1 MGNRET
7 LAYTLIWIFLYL
19 KSLFWRFRPRYTV
32 VKSVFFRLAHHLNIP
47 RLAAVT
53 SYNFDFKL
61 YMVNKVASVN
71 KALDEAVPL
80 REPALKIRESMRY
93 TLLSSGKRV
102 RPMLCLAACELVGG
116 QESTAMPAA
125 CAVEM
130 LHVSSLI
137 QDDLPCMDNDDL
149 RRGKPSNHKAFS
161 EGIAVLTA
169 DALIALAV
177 TKMAASISLG
187 VSSERVLRAVMEMT
201 RAVGTEGLIAGQAAD
216 IAAER
221 IRFEENEVG
230 LKHLEFIHIH
240 KTAVLLEASVV
251 AGALVGGGSD
261 EEIERL
267 RKYARCIGLLFQV
280 VDDVLDVTKSSEEL
294 GKTAGKDL
302 VARKLT
308 YPSLMGVEKSNE
320 YAKKLN
326 VQARE
331 HLQGF
336 DSHKVAPLL
345 SLADYIVNRQN

>member
-130 LHVSSLI
+130 LHVS
-137 QDDLPCMDNDDL
+137 
-149 RRGKPSNHKAFS
+149 
-161 EGIAVLTA
+161 
-169 DALIALAV
+169 
-177 TKMAASISLG
+177 
-187 VSSERVLRAVMEMT
+187 
-201 RAVGTEGLIAGQAAD
+201 
-216 IAAER
+216 
-221 IRFEENEVG
+221 
-230 LKHLEFIHIH
+230 
-240 KTAVLLEASVV
+240 
-251 AGALVGGGSD
+251 
-261 EEIERL
+261 
-267 RKYARCIGLLFQV
+267 
-280 VDDVLDVTKSSEEL
+280 
-294 GKTAGKDL
+294 
-302 VARKLT
+302 
-308 YPSLMGVEKSNE
+308 
-320 YAKKLN
+320 
-326 VQARE
+326 
-331 HLQGF
+331 
-336 DSHKVAPLL
+336 
-345 SLADYIVNRQN
+345 